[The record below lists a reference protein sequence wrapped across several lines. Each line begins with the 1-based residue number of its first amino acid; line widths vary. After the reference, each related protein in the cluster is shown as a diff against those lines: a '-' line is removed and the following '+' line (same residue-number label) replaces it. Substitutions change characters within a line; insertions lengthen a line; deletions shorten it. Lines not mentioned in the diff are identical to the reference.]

1 MYVIVKVI
9 DYQED
14 IIKIFHNKSDLD
26 LYLHYTNIVDLIP
39 SNYFPRWNCLL
50 DIDSTRKWRIS
61 QYFYDDTD
69 FKLRAICIPI

>member
-1 MYVIVKVI
+1 MYVIVKLI

-14 IIKIFHNKSDLD
+14 VIKIFHNKSDL
-26 LYLHYTNIVDLIP
+26 VP

-50 DIDSTRKWRIS
+50 EIDSTRKWRVS

>member
-14 IIKIFHNKSDLD
+14 IIKIFHNKSDL
-26 LYLHYTNIVDLIP
+26 YLHYNNIVDLTP

-50 DIDSTRKWRIS
+50 EIDSTRKWRVS

-69 FKLRAICIPI
+69 LKLRAICIPI

>member
-1 MYVIVKVI
+1 MYVIVKLI

-14 IIKIFHNKSDLD
+14 VIKIFHNKSDLD

-50 DIDSTRKWRIS
+50 DIDSTRKWRVS
-61 QYFYDDTD
+61 QYFHDDTD

>member
-14 IIKIFHNKSDLD
+14 IIKIFHNESDLD
-26 LYLHYTNIVDLIP
+26 LHYNNIVDLIP

-50 DIDSTRKWRIS
+50 EIESTRKWRVS

-69 FKLRAICIPI
+69 LKLKAICIPI